1 MNMKINSD
9 NVSNNYQT
17 TINNAEKNES
27 VIDKNK
33 LYKDIEPSL
42 NKLTGIE
49 RINLKPILS
58 EPENI
63 IKPDIKQILDSLE
76 VDNDNDIYDHAKIE
90 KMGIF
95 NFVSD
100 DMIKLI
106 DLIVKY
112 LETMIKKFEASR
124 EMSVMLMNIEL
135 DIADKVKDNLNKKAN
150 IMIGAAITSAGISMA
165 IHGMGASYSIEGMGE
180 ELIGHSNPT
189 IVTGNT
195 ISAVADPLARVA
207 DQVIQSEGYLIDGEQ
222 KVLDA
227 RGSINNNMINNNNEI
242 QREVTEVIK
251 ALLQAIEAII
261 HAQQDAASTI
271 SSNVRA

>member
-9 NVSNNYQT
+9 NVSNNYRT
-17 TINNAEKNES
+17 TINNSEENES

-42 NKLTGIE
+42 SKLTGIE

-63 IKPDIKQILDSLE
+63 TKPDIKQILDSLE

-150 IMIGAAITSAGISMA
+150 IMIGSAITSAGVSMA
-165 IHGMGASYSIEGMGE
+165 IHGMGATFSIKGMGKD
-180 ELIGHSNPT
+180 LIGNSNPT
-189 IVTGNT
+189 MVVGNT
-195 ISAVADPLARVA
+195 ISAVADPFARVA
-207 DQVIQSEGYLIDGEQ
+207 DQSMQSESNTIEGEQ

-227 RGSINNNMINNNNEI
+227 RGSINNNVINNNNEI

-251 ALLQAIEAII
+251 ALLQTIEAII

>member
-1 MNMKINSD
+1 MKINSD
-9 NVSNNYQT
+9 NVSNHYQT
-17 TINNAEKNES
+17 QINNAEGNES
-27 VIDKNK
+27 IIDKNK

-42 NKLTGIE
+42 NKLAGIE
-49 RINLKPILS
+49 KINLKPVLS

-63 IKPDIKQILDSLE
+63 TKPDIKQILDSLE

-90 KMGIF
+90 KSGIF

-100 DMIKLI
+100 NMIKLI

-124 EMSVMLMNIEL
+124 EMGVMLMNLEL

-150 IMIGAAITSAGISMA
+150 IMIGSAITSAGISMA
-165 IHGMGASYSIEGMGE
+165 IHGMGAAFSIKGMGK

-189 IVTGNT
+189 MTMGST

-207 DQVIQSEGYLIDGEQ
+207 DQTIQSESSTIEGEQ

-227 RGSINNNMINNNNEI
+227 RGSINNNVINNNNEI

>member
-1 MNMKINSD
+1 MNSD
-9 NVSNNYQT
+9 SVSNNYRT
-17 TINNAEKNES
+17 TINNYEENES
-27 VIDKNK
+27 IIDRNK

-42 NKLTGIE
+42 SRLTGIK

-63 IKPDIKQILDSLE
+63 TKPDIKQILDSLE
-76 VDNDNDIYDHAKIE
+76 VDNDIYDHAKIE

-150 IMIGAAITSAGISMA
+150 IMIGSAITSAGVSMT
-165 IHGMGASYSIEGMGE
+165 IHGMGATFSIKGMGKY
-180 ELIGHSNPT
+180 LIGNSNPT
-189 IVTGNT
+189 IAVGNT
-195 ISAVADPLARVA
+195 ISAIADPFARVA
-207 DQVIQSEGYLIDGEQ
+207 DQSMQSESSTIEGEQ

-227 RGSINNNMINNNNEI
+227 RGNINNHVINNNNEI

-251 ALLQAIEAII
+251 ALLQTIEAII